1 MDLVS
6 IDSNLEQIDELVRS
20 AVDADGMLFRMRL
33 EELVKKGGRSTEN
46 AIALYITGKS
56 LGIATRL
63 NLVRL
68 AGYIRSDAFLL
79 PLQQVI
85 RTGEDELLREEAII
99 SISKYNDRRALDI
112 LARVLGARMPQALQ
126 EAVIQGISRI
136 RNNNPLLAML
146 PRFLKGGQNREMY
159 EITLKIFKKILGP
172 DEAKNFIAY
181 LHHGDQL
188 VAAGAFE
195 ILCFRGSESM
205 FFFIAEFFRENSRLL
220 ARGVDRQVGA
230 ARLQKLIVALHEYL
244 KRYPEFFPQLR
255 PDIASLRQ
263 QVGDAPVAKPL
274 DLLLA
279 MKVPGEEN
287 DPGRE
292 GVRP

>member
-1 MDLVS
+1 M
-6 IDSNLEQIDELVRS
+6 
-20 AVDADGMLFRMRL
+20 
-33 EELVKKGGRSTEN
+33 
-46 AIALYITGKS
+46 
-56 LGIATRL
+56 ATRV

-85 RTGEDELLREEAII
+85 ETGGDDLLREEAII

-112 LARVLGARMPQALQ
+112 LGRVMDARMPRTLQ
-126 EAVIQGISRI
+126 DAVIQGISRI

-146 PRFLKGGQNREMY
+146 PRFLKGGRNREMY

-172 DEAKNFIAY
+172 DDAKNFIAY

-188 VAAGAFE
+188 VAAGSFE

-205 FFFIAEFFRENSRLL
+205 FFFITEYFRENSRLL
-220 ARGVDRQVGA
+220 ARGADRLVGA

-244 KRYPEFFPQLR
+244 KRYPGFFPQLR

-263 QVGDAPVAKPL
+263 QAGDAPWGKLL

-279 MKVPGEEN
+279 MK
-287 DPGRE
+287 DPDE
-292 GVRP
+292 GTDPERVRP

>member
-1 MDLVS
+1 MDLAA
-6 IDSNLEQIDELVRS
+6 IDSNLEQIDELVRC
-20 AVDADGMLFRMRL
+20 AADADGMLFRMRL

-46 AIALYITGKS
+46 AIALYITGKA
-56 LGIATRL
+56 IDVATRL

-85 RTGEDELLREEAII
+85 EAGDDELLREEAII

-112 LARVLGARMPQALQ
+112 LARALDARLPRALQ
-126 EAVIQGISRI
+126 DAVVQGISRI
-136 RNNNPLLAML
+136 RSNNPLLAML

-181 LHHGDQL
+181 LHHGDPL
-188 VAAGAFE
+188 VAAGSFE
-195 ILCFRGSESM
+195 ILCFRGGESM

-220 ARGVDRQVGA
+220 ARGMDRQVGA
-230 ARLQKLIVALHEYL
+230 ARLQKLIVAMHEYL
-244 KRYPEFFPQLR
+244 RRYPEFFAQLR

-263 QVGDAPVAKPL
+263 QVGDAPLGKDL

-287 DPGRE
+287 DPQRDGGRL
-292 GVRP
+292 